1 MNKDTYSGLRF
12 PLRQGK
18 RAVLREAAYFGC
30 PNKLSSRFSHAH
42 ARVCGAV
49 SFSISPMR
57 FIRGL
62 IFWSHDCEAFSRF
75 KATLSLPVT

>member
-42 ARVCGAV
+42 
-49 SFSISPMR
+49 
-57 FIRGL
+57 
-62 IFWSHDCEAFSRF
+62 
-75 KATLSLPVT
+75 VTRLRSSKFLHLAHALHTRANFLVT